1 MFAIIQSGGKQYRV
15 SKGDVLSLEAID
27 LDPGEELELP
37 VLMLGGEQVVI
48 GTPIVDGASVDAEV
62 LEHGY
67 GDKIHVVKYKA
78 KINYRR
84 KYGHRQRY
92 TKVRISEIR
101 IDADQ
106 SADGSSDPLESDSIV
121 QDESPSITVE

>member
-15 SKGDVLSLEAID
+15 SKGDVVSLEAID
-27 LDPGEELELP
+27 LDPGEALELP

-67 GDKIHVVKYKA
+67 GDKIYVVKYKA

-84 KYGHRQRY
+84 KHGHRQRY

-101 IDADQ
+101 VDADQ
-106 SADGSSDPLESDSIV
+106 SADGSSDLLESDSIV

>member
-1 MFAIIQSGGKQYRV
+1 MFATIQSGGKQYRV

>member
-27 LDPGEELELP
+27 LDPGEVLELP

-67 GDKIHVVKYKA
+67 GDKIYVVKYKA

-84 KYGHRQRY
+84 KHGHRQRY

-101 IDADQ
+101 VDADQ

>member
-67 GDKIHVVKYKA
+67 GDKIHVVKYLSL
-78 KINYRR
+78 I
-84 KYGHRQRY
+84 H
-92 TKVRISEIR
+92 I
-101 IDADQ
+101 
-106 SADGSSDPLESDSIV
+106 
-121 QDESPSITVE
+121 

>member
-27 LDPGEELELP
+27 LDPGEALELP
-37 VLMLGGEQVVI
+37 VLMIGGEQVVI

-106 SADGSSDPLESDSIV
+106 SSAGSSDPLEPDSIV

>member
-27 LDPGEELELP
+27 LDPGEALELP
-37 VLMLGGEQVVI
+37 VLMIGGEQVVI